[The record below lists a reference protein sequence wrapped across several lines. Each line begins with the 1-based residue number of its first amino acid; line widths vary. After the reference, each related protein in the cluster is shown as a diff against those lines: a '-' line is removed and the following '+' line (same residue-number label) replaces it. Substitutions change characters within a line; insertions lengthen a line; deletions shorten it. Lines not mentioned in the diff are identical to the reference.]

1 VNPHFETDRLKAG
14 LRERAVRGGA
24 VTILSQLARSGLQ
37 MASMIVLARFLL
49 PQDFGLITMVTAITG
64 FVAIFMDLGLSMATV
79 QRPEISH
86 VQLSTLFW
94 VNAALGAGVMLV
106 TAAAAPAIAWFYGEP
121 RLALIALTLSGAFLV
136 SGLAVQHQAL
146 LRRHTRFGVL
156 AGIEIAAVAAGATI
170 AVGSAWS
177 GAGYWALVFMQL
189 AIAAATTAGAWLMC
203 RWCPGLPA
211 AGVGLRSML
220 AFGGNLTGFNLV
232 NYLARHLDDILI
244 GRVWGAQSLGLYDV
258 AYRMLLLPIQQ
269 INAPVAAVAIPI
281 LSRITDAPARYRHA
295 YLRILEKIAILAMP
309 GVAFMVASSDWL
321 VAIVL
326 GPRWTEAGTIF
337 AFLGI
342 AAFTQFISNT
352 TGWLFITQART
363 RDMFRWALIGETI
376 AGLAILI
383 GLPWG
388 AVGVAAVYGLTE
400 TLIRAPLLYWYVG
413 RKGPVRT
420 LDIYRAVA
428 PAAVA
433 SLCALLVVFGI
444 RSWVEIPS
452 PHVGLAVSFSL
463 TAGVVLAV
471 LSALPSG
478 RLALRDFKDS
488 LELLKPR

>member
-1 VNPHFETDRLKAG
+1 MNPDFETDRLTAG

-24 VTILSQLARSGLQ
+24 VTVISQLARSGLQ
-37 MASMIVLARFLL
+37 MASMMVLARLLL
-49 PQDFGLITMVTAITG
+49 PQDFGLMAMVTAITG
-64 FVAIFMDLGLSMATV
+64 FLAVFTDLGLSMATI

-106 TAAAAPAIAWFYGEP
+106 TVATAPAIAWFYGEP
-121 RLALIALTLSGAFLV
+121 RLAWIALTLSGAFLV
-136 SGLAVQHQAL
+136 SGIAVQHQAL
-146 LRRHTRFGVL
+146 LRRHMRFGVL
-156 AGIEIAAVAAGATI
+156 AWIEISAVAAGA
-170 AVGSAWS
+170 AAGVGSAWS
-177 GAGYWALVFMQL
+177 GAGYWALVVMQL
-189 AIAAATTAGAWLMC
+189 AVAAVATAGAWLMY
-203 RWCPGLPA
+203 RWRPGRPA
-211 AGVGLRSML
+211 PGADVRSML
-220 AFGGNLTGFNLV
+220 AFGRNLTGFNLL

-244 GRVWGAQSLGLYDV
+244 GRVWGAQSLGVYDV

-269 INAPVAAVAIPI
+269 ISTPVAGVAIPI

-295 YLRILEKIAILAMP
+295 YLRILEKIAIVTMP

-342 AAFTQFISNT
+342 AAFTQSISNT

-400 TLIRAPLLYWYVG
+400 ALIRTPLLYWYVG
-413 RKGPVRT
+413 RKGPVQAH
-420 LDIYRAVA
+420 DIYRTVA

-433 SLCALLVVFGI
+433 SLCALLAVFGI

-452 PHVGLAVSFSL
+452 PHIGLAVSFSL
-463 TAGVVLAV
+463 TAGVVLVV

-478 RLALRDFKDS
+478 RLALRDFRGS
-488 LELLKPR
+488 LALLKPR